1 MFTYNTARKESTG
14 YSPFFW
20 LYGREPESPIDVEL
34 GADANPRVVSPG
46 TALDYATQVV
56 TELKKAQA
64 MVMIRLGVAKD
75 NQDESPTVATEN
87 FNFKSGTKS

>member
-1 MFTYNTARKESTG
+1 
-14 YSPFFW
+14 
-20 LYGREPESPIDVEL
+20 
-34 GADANPRVVSPG
+34 
-46 TALDYATQVV
+46 
-56 TELKKAQA
+56 